1 MVCECSLTT
10 MLMATHSRTMGT
22 LPWQSTK
29 PVQRKTVM
37 APKFTRVR
45 EHATIGTRCARDAS
59 MLNFRQWFA
68 IVHGLQQFHHE
79 ELAHIVVRLL
89 GPDFHEYGSSL
100 QHVSKTAL
108 GGKDC

>member
-1 MVCECSLTT
+1 MFPDNDAYGHPLTHHGNIA
-10 MLMATHSRTMGT
+10 LAEHEASAEKN
-22 LPWQSTK
+22 W
-29 PVQRKTVM
+29 M

-100 QHVSKTAL
+100 QHVSNTAL